1 MLYLRSGL
9 VAHLNVRAEPL
20 DCVLCFF
27 GMRAAGQD
35 FQILLVALIG
45 LSQEVQL
52 FLGHSQ
58 PVSGFGVSWLV
69 QQGIIEPVESRTIV
83 LYAQVVVSD
92 FNIFIRAVRIPGQQR
107 LVIRFRG
114 RRRWLRQGCA
124 AIKIDLRVDA
134 RTLAF
139 LLGFGGGFGRLLRL
153 LGVFRRLR
161 LWLGLS
167 LWLGSGRTLP
177 RQNLRL
183 IVLTTLRPA
192 GLRIVQAQTK

>member
-35 FQILLVALIG
+35 FQILLVVLIG
-45 LSQEVQL
+45 LSQEVEL

-58 PVSGFGVSWLV
+58 PVGGFGVSWLV
-69 QQGIIEPVESRTIV
+69 QQGIIEAVESRAIV
-83 LYAQVVVSD
+83 LYTQVVVSH
-92 FNIFIRAVRIPGQQR
+92 FNVFIRAVRIPGQQR

-114 RRRWLRQGCA
+114 RRRRLRQRRV

-134 RTLAF
+134 GTLAF
-139 LLGFGGGFGRLLRL
+139 LLGIRSGFGGLFRL
-153 LGVFRRLR
+153 LGVCRRLR

-167 LWLGSGRTLP
+167 LWLGSGRALP

-192 GLRIVQAQTK
+192 GLRMVQA